1 MWPLATSNY
10 GVPWPRRGST
20 VVQECCGI
28 RPQQT
33 VAASCSKIPHVFKE
47 MVTKLMKRKSYS
59 SVQPQQT
66 ALASAH
72 KKIVVAFDHKWLDI
86 VFHESQTCFLM
97 VYCEYLHRSVHIL
110 RNYLC
115 QITECYYAARGHYSS
130 EYFAYLHSLLCLFP

>member
-20 VVQECCGI
+20 VIQECCGI

-33 VAASCSKIPHVFKE
+33 VVTSCSKIPHIFKE

-66 ALASAH
+66 ALASAL
-72 KKIVVAFDHKWLDI
+72 KKIVVTLVNKLMNI
-86 VFHESQTCFLM
+86 VSHILQTSFLM
-97 VYCEYLHRSVHIL
+97 YNCEYL
-110 RNYLC
+110 
-115 QITECYYAARGHYSS
+115 T
-130 EYFAYLHSLLCLFP
+130 

>member
-20 VVQECCGI
+20 VIQECCGI

-59 SVQPQQT
+59 SVQPQQI
-66 ALASAH
+66 AVASAH
-72 KKIVVAFDHKWLDI
+72 KKIVVALGHKLLDI
-86 VFHESQTCFLM
+86 VSHELQTSFLM
-97 VYCEYLHRSVHIL
+97 DNCEYLTSGAFI
-110 RNYLC
+110 YL
-115 QITECYYAARGHYSS
+115 
-130 EYFAYLHSLLCLFP
+130 